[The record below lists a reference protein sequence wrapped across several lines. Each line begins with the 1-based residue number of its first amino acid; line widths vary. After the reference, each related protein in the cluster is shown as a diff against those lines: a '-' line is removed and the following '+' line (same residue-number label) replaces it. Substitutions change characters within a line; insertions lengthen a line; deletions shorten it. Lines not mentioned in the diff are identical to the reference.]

1 MIWSKGNHLMRRLF
15 FALLL
20 LAPIALSQT
29 APVQIG
35 NIAGRATT
43 SLNGAWHAIVDPYD
57 TGFNYRFFEDA
68 KPRDARDLVEYS
80 FDASPVLSVPG
91 DWNTQRE
98 SLMFYE
104 GTVWYKCA
112 FAYRHRAHTRTF
124 VHLSAVATRAAVY
137 LNGAKIGEHEGAYTP
152 FDIEVSGTLRDG
164 DNTLIVAANNRRSKE
179 AVPALN
185 TDWWNYGG
193 ITRDVQL
200 VEVPEAFIEDY
211 SVQLAKGSGDEI
223 AGWVQLNG
231 SAPATQVT
239 IEVPDANIRQSAT
252 TDDTGLAAFRFSAK
266 LDKWSP
272 ASPKLY
278 KVIVAT
284 ASDSVTDNIG
294 FRTIETRGHLI
305 LLNGTPI
312 WLRGISIHE
321 EAPYRGGRAFSAD
334 DDRTLLQWAKDL
346 GCNYVRLAHYPH
358 NEGMT
363 RLADSMGLMVWSEI
377 PVYWDTDWTN
387 PATYANAEQQL
398 RANIARD
405 HNRAS
410 VVLWSVS
417 NETPIKPERTEFL
430 GRLIATARQLDST
443 RLLTSA
449 MNRTSNSGATRTLD
463 DPLGASLDV
472 IGLNEYLGWYEGKPE
487 DAASIEWKL
496 AWDKPLVVSEFGGGA
511 PYGNHGDREVRWT
524 EEYQQWVFET
534 QLAML
539 RKIPQLAGMSP
550 WLLMDFRSP
559 RRLIP
564 GVQDYHNRKG
574 LLSDRGEKKKAF
586 YTLQEFYREMKAQE
600 AGK

>member
-1 MIWSKGNHLMRRLF
+1 
-15 FALLL
+15 
-20 LAPIALSQT
+20 
-29 APVQIG
+29 
-35 NIAGRATT
+35 
-43 SLNGAWHAIVDPYD
+43 
-57 TGFNYRFFEDA
+57 
-68 KPRDARDLVEYS
+68 
-80 FDASPVLSVPG
+80 
-91 DWNTQRE
+91 
-98 SLMFYE
+98 MFYE
-104 GTVWYKCA
+104 GTVWYKRA
-112 FAYRHRAHTRTF
+112 FAYRHREHTRTF
-124 VHLSAVATRAAVY
+124 VHFSAVATHATVY
-137 LNGAKIGEHEGAYTP
+137 LNGTKIGEHEGAYTP
-152 FDIEVSGTLRDG
+152 FDIEVTGKLRDG
-164 DNTLIVAANNRRSKE
+164 DNTLIVAANNRRSKD

-200 VEVPEAFIEDY
+200 VEVPESFIQDY
-211 SVQLAKGSGDEI
+211 SVQLTKGSSDEI

-231 SAPATQVT
+231 AAAATQVT
-239 IEVPDANIRQSAT
+239 IEIPDANLRQTAT
-252 TDDTGLAAFRFSAK
+252 TDDKGLATFRFPAK

-272 ASPKLY
+272 TSPKLY
-278 KVIVAT
+278 KVTVAT
-284 ASDSVTDNIG
+284 ASDSVSDNIG
-294 FRTIETRGHLI
+294 FRTIETRGHQV
-305 LLNGTPI
+305 LLNGKPI
-312 WLRGISIHE
+312 WLRGISVHE

-346 GCNYVRLAHYPH
+346 GCNFVRLAHYPH

-387 PATYANAEQQL
+387 PATYANAEAQL

-430 GRLIATARQLDST
+430 ARLIATARQLDST

-449 MNRTSNSGATRTLD
+449 MNRTSNSGATRTID

-487 DAASIEWKL
+487 DAATLEWKL

-511 PYGNHGDREVRWT
+511 PYGNHGAREVRWT

-534 QLAML
+534 QIAML

-586 YTLQEFYREMKAQE
+586 YTLQDFYREMKAQE